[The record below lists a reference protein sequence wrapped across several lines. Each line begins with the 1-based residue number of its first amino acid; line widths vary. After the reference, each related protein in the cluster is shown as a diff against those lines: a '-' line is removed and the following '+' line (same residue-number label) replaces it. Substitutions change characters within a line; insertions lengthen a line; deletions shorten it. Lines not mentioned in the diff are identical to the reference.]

1 MQDMKDA
8 YCLIS
13 EDLVAMEIMA
23 SQLIS
28 DIDPF
33 VDEVVRYG
41 LQLGGK
47 RLRPAL
53 LFLTA
58 RGLGEVTDSHIRAAA
73 AIELIHT
80 ATLIH
85 DDILDGAFIRRHLAT
100 INFKWDPHVAV
111 LAGDILLT
119 KAMELLTRS
128 EDIHGFRRVAL
139 ACRQTCEGELL
150 QTGTIGEFTISQ
162 NDYMNI
168 ISRKTAPFLACSTEL
183 GAYYSN
189 AKPETIELFRLFG
202 QQLGIA
208 FQMIDDVLD
217 LAGKTNTTGKTL
229 RTDILNRKPTLPL
242 ILYLQK
248 ASQNDIDEI
257 MLRLNNT
264 KNNADNSNKNISES
278 DAEWI
283 ADRICNSGVVN
294 EIKRIAETIIDTA
307 IESIVNYPSGNLP
320 AITALAAIA
329 KFITLRKN

>member
-1 MQDMKDA
+1 MQNMNDA

-13 EDLVAMEIMA
+13 EDFVAMEGMA

-28 DIDPF
+28 DVDPY
-33 VDEVVRYG
+33 VDEVVRYS

-58 RGLGEVTDSHIRAAA
+58 RGIGKVTENHIRAAV

-85 DDILDGAFIRRHLAT
+85 DDILDGALIRRHLAT
-100 INFKWDPHVAV
+100 INFKWNPHVAV

-119 KAMELLTRS
+119 KAMELLTNS
-128 EDIHGFRRVAL
+128 EDIHGFKRVAA

-150 QTGTIGEFTISQ
+150 QTGTIGGFSISQ
-162 NDYMNI
+162 DDYMNI
-168 ISRKTAPFLACSTEL
+168 ILRKTAPFLACSTEL
-183 GAYYSN
+183 GAYYSG
-189 AKPETIELFRLFG
+189 AEPATIEIFRLFG

-208 FQMIDDVLD
+208 FQIVDDVLD
-217 LAGKTNTTGKTL
+217 LTGKTDTTGKTL

-248 ASQNDIDEI
+248 ASQKDIDEI
-257 MLRLNNT
+257 MSRLNS
-264 KNNADNSNKNISES
+264 NNNDKNINET

-283 ADRICNSGVVN
+283 AERICNSGVVN
-294 EIKRIAETIIDTA
+294 EVKLLAETIIDAA
-307 IESIVNYPSGNLP
+307 IESISKYSSGNHA
-320 AITALAAIA
+320 AITGLTSIA

>member
-1 MQDMKDA
+1 MKDA
-8 YCLIS
+8 YRLIS
-13 EDLVAMEIMA
+13 EDLVAMEGMA
-23 SQLIS
+23 SELIS
-28 DIDPF
+28 DVDPF

-41 LQLGGK
+41 LELGGK

-58 RGLGEVTDSHIRAAA
+58 RVIGKVTENHIRAAA

-85 DDILDGAFIRRHLAT
+85 DDILDGALIRRHLTT
-100 INFKWDPHVAV
+100 INFKWNPHVAV

-119 KAMELLTRS
+119 KAMELLTCI
-128 EDIHGFRRVAL
+128 EDIHGFQRVTI

-162 NDYMNI
+162 DEYMNI

-183 GAYYSN
+183 GAYYCG
-189 AKPETIELFRLFG
+189 AEPTTIELFRLFG

-217 LAGKTNTTGKTL
+217 LVGKTDTTGKTL

-242 ILYLQK
+242 ILYLQNIP
-248 ASQNDIDEI
+248 QNDNNEI
-257 MLRLNNT
+257 LLRLNS
-264 KNNADNSNKNISES
+264 NNNNISES

-283 ADRICNSGVVN
+283 AERIRNSGVVDD
-294 EIKRIAETIIDTA
+294 IKLLAAKVIDKA
-307 IESIVNYPSGNLP
+307 IESIASYQSNNHA
-320 AITALAAIA
+320 AIAGLTAIA
-329 KFITLRKN
+329 KFIMLRKN